1 MRRKL
6 TAVVA
11 LTTTACTTWKVQSGP
26 TPEVVQSASHADVPI
41 RLDMKLGPS
50 IYVYNAAI
58 VGDSIVGM
66 SGPSSQARRMRLAVA
81 TSDVAGI
88 AINKVSVGKTVLA
101 VTAITLAALI
111 IIGASSQPTQTS
123 SSNSSCASA
132 HWSLERSNA
141 LV

>member
-1 MRRKL
+1 MGRKL

-11 LTTTACTTWKVQSGP
+11 LTTTACTTWKVQPGP
-26 TPEVVQSASHADVPI
+26 TPQAVQSAAHADEPI
-41 RLDMKLGPS
+41 RLDMKRGPS
-50 IYVYNAAI
+50 LYVYDAAI
-58 VGDSIVGM
+58 VGDSVVGM

-81 TSDVAGI
+81 MTDVAGV
-88 AINKVSVGKTVLA
+88 AVNKVSVGKTVLA

-111 IIGASSQPTQTS
+111 IIGASSQPTQST

-132 HWSLERSNA
+132 QWSHERGNV